1 MKGTAECGAVEA
13 YPFAVRKQQIV
24 VLLCRYAAPMYC
36 DVKHT
41 VHIKGEDGPQETD
54 EGEELDKVFL
64 GEVGKST

>member
-1 MKGTAECGAVEA
+1 MGRQRDH
-13 YPFAVRKQQIV
+13 PLLVRVQQLVIS
-24 VLLCRYAAPMYC
+24 LCRYAAPMYC

-64 GEVGKST
+64 GEVGTCT